1 MSAAGGSATWSGRRG
16 ATRARAQTFGW
27 SVPIPDIKDHAI
39 RVSLKAQS
47 FTESVIREMTR
58 LNLALHGPQKAV
70 NFAQGFPDFDPDP
83 RILDAAARALR
94 EGYNQYATTWGAPL
108 LRQAIARKQSAAWG
122 RSVDPETEI
131 TVSCGA
137 TEAMIAAMLAA
148 VDPGDEVIVFEP
160 FYENYGPDCVISG
173 AVPRYVP
180 LRPPDWAFDPDEL
193 RDAFNDRTRAIV
205 VNTPHNPTGKVYSQ
219 AELNLIARLCQ
230 EHEAIAI
237 TDEIYERLVYSGR
250 HISIATLPGMAE
262 RTITISGASKT
273 YSVTGWRIGW
283 LIAPPSL
290 TAAIRKV
297 HDFLTVGAAHPLQ
310 IAVAEA
316 LEFPPSFYVEL
327 LGDYQE
333 RRDAIVA
340 GLQECGFTTSSP
352 DGAYYVMAGIE
363 AFGADDDVA
372 FARRLIEEVAVAT
385 VPASSFYHDPSLGR
399 GHIRFSFPK
408 KLDTI
413 ERGLAALRTMRP

>member
-1 MSAAGGSATWSGRRG
+1 MNLRASAKSS
-16 ATRARAQTFGW
+16 
-27 SVPIPDIKDHAI
+27 
-39 RVSLKAQS
+39 S

-137 TEAMIAAMLAA
+137 TEAMIAATLAA

-385 VPASSFYHDPSLGR
+385 VPASSFYHERSLGR

>member
-1 MSAAGGSATWSGRRG
+1 M
-16 ATRARAQTFGW
+16 
-27 SVPIPDIKDHAI
+27 PIPDTKEHAI
-39 RVSLKAQS
+39 GVSLKAQS

-94 EGYNQYATTWGAPL
+94 AGYNQYATTWGAPL

-230 EHEAIAI
+230 EHDAIAI

-385 VPASSFYHDPSLGR
+385 VPASSFYHDRSLGR

-413 ERGLAALRTMRP
+413 DRGLAALRTMRP

>member
-1 MSAAGGSATWSGRRG
+1 M
-16 ATRARAQTFGW
+16 
-27 SVPIPDIKDHAI
+27 PIPDIKDHAI
-39 RVSLKAQS
+39 GVSLKAQS

-83 RILDAAARALR
+83 QILDAAARALR

-230 EHEAIAI
+230 EHGAIAI

-310 IAVAEA
+310 IAIAEA

-340 GLQECGFTTSSP
+340 GLQECGFTASSP

-385 VPASSFYHDPSLGR
+385 VPASSFYHERSLGR

>member
-1 MSAAGGSATWSGRRG
+1 M
-16 ATRARAQTFGW
+16 
-27 SVPIPDIKDHAI
+27 PIPGTEAAI
-39 RVSLKAQS
+39 RQSLKAQS

-58 LNLALHGPQKAV
+58 LNLALHGPAKAV

-83 RILDAAARALR
+83 RILDAATRALHD
-94 EGYNQYATTWGAPL
+94 GFNQYATTWGAPQ
-108 LRQAIARKQSAAWG
+108 LRNAVARKLSAAWG
-122 RSVDPETEI
+122 RAVDADAEV

-173 AVPRYVP
+173 AVPRFVA
-180 LRPPDWAFDPDEL
+180 LRPPDWSFDPDQL
-193 RDAFNDRTRAIV
+193 RAAFNAKTRAIV
-205 VNTPHNPTGKVYSQ
+205 INTPHNPTGKVYSRT
-219 AELNLIARLCQ
+219 ELELIAQLCV
-230 EHEAIAI
+230 EHGAIAI
-237 TDEIYERLVYSGR
+237 TDEIYEHLVYRGR
-250 HISIATLPGMAE
+250 HVSIATLPGMAE

-273 YSVTGWRIGW
+273 YSVTGWRVGW
-283 LIAPPSL
+283 LIAPPAL
-290 TAAIRKV
+290 TAGIRKV
-297 HDFLTVGAAHPLQ
+297 HDFLTVGAPHPLQ
-310 IAVAEA
+310 VAIAEA
-316 LEFPPSFYVEL
+316 LELPASFYMEL

-340 GLQECGFTTSSP
+340 GLQECGFEAASP
-352 DGAYYVMAGIE
+352 DGAYYVMAGIGS
-363 AFGADDDVA
+363 FGADDDVV

-408 KLDTI
+408 KIETI
-413 ERGLAALRTMRP
+413 ERGLAALRSLEAS

>member
-1 MSAAGGSATWSGRRG
+1 MTSRG
-16 ATRARAQTFGW
+16 PLEKA
-27 SVPIPDIKDHAI
+27 P
-39 RVSLKAQS
+39 VSLKAQS

-58 LNLALHGPQKAV
+58 LNLALHGPQRAV
-70 NFAQGFPDFDPDP
+70 NFAQGFPDFDPDS
-83 RILDAAARALR
+83 RILDAAAQALR
-94 EGYNQYATTWGAPL
+94 DGFNQYATTWGAPQ
-108 LRQAIARKQSAAWG
+108 LRKAIADKQSAVWG
-122 RSVDPETEI
+122 RPVDPESEI

-173 AVPRYVP
+173 AVPRYVA
-180 LRPPDWAFDPDEL
+180 LRPPDWSFDPDEL
-193 RDAFNDRTRAIV
+193 RRAFTAKTRAIV
-205 VNTPHNPTGKVYSQ
+205 INTPHNPTGKVYSQ
-219 AELNLIARLCQ
+219 EELELIAQLCRD
-230 EHEAIAI
+230 HDAIAI
-237 TDEIYERLVYSGR
+237 TDEIYEHLVYRGR
-250 HISIATLPGMAE
+250 HISIATLPEMGE

-283 LIAPPSL
+283 LIAPPGLSS
-290 TAAIRKV
+290 AIRKV

-310 IAVAEA
+310 IAIAEA
-316 LEFPPSFYVEL
+316 LRLPPSFYMEL

-333 RRDAIVA
+333 RRDAIVT
-340 GLQECGFTTSSP
+340 GLQECGFEVASP

-363 AFGADDDVA
+363 AFGASDDVA

-385 VPASSFYHDPSLGR
+385 VPASSFYHDPALGR

-408 KLDTI
+408 RIETI
-413 ERGLAALRTMRP
+413 ERGLDALRSLRSQ